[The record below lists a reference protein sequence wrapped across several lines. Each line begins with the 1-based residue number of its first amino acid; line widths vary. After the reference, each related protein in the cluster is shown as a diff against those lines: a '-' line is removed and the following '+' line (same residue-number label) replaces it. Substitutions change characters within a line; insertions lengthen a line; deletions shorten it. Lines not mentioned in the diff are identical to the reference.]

1 MYLFSYLCSQ
11 WQLFPFLYFSW
22 SGYNCFIQDNFLCHL
37 FKSEIFYLTRDMMM
51 KKKGREFACLI
62 SSVSNFFLC
71 QTDPIRVSLLSF
83 PSFLPQGDWIS
94 FFVGSKYEEENN
106 THNPNH
112 LGLGS
117 TELSDKIWIS
127 CNLNFG
133 FCIDIYFWWT
143 FNGRNVFYLPF
154 KPFNPLQNDNPAIC
168 KTEPFSNNCCPMWAL
183 ADICC
188 FRLIFSAMVFASLTK
203 DDCLSFHTKF
213 KFLRLSLQLL
223 LLILP
228 IFWRW
233 RKKPCSSGLLWK
245 GR

>member
-1 MYLFSYLCSQ
+1 
-11 WQLFPFLYFSW
+11 
-22 SGYNCFIQDNFLCHL
+22 
-37 FKSEIFYLTRDMMM
+37 MM

-94 FFVGSKYEEENN
+94 FSGRNMTMKIVHTTQITWDWDQLNSAIKFGFLAIW
-106 THNPNH
+106 T
-112 LGLGS
+112 LGFAS
-117 TELSDKIWIS
+117 TFTFGELSMEEMFSIYLS
-127 CNLNFG
+127 NLSNL
-133 FCIDIYFWWT
+133 CKMT
-143 FNGRNVFYLPF
+143 T
-154 KPFNPLQNDNPAIC
+154 LQSARPNLFLTIGVRCERWP
-168 KTEPFSNNCCPMWAL
+168 
-183 ADICC
+183 
-188 FRLIFSAMVFASLTK
+188 IFVVFAWFSLQWFSPPWPRTIVYHFIQ
-203 DDCLSFHTKF
+203 SSR
-213 KFLRLSLQLL
+213 LRLSLQLL